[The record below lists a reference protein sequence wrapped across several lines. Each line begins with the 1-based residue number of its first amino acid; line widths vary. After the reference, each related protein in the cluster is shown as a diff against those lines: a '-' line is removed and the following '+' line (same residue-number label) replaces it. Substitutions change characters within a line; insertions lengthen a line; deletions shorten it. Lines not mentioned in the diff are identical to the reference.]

1 MKRVGLHVVRMTF
14 LSTSLLATLAA
25 CDRAP
30 PAQAAADVPSP
41 APPVSAAPA
50 PAPAYVPPTA
60 DQLYALVAP
69 IALFP
74 DRLVALTLAAS
85 THPDQID
92 AARQFLG
99 DQRNLTGS
107 ALIDAADAQP
117 WDPSVK
123 SLVAFPAV
131 LDQLSTNR
139 DWTDALGAAYANQ
152 PTDVMNAI
160 QVMRGRA
167 QARGTLKTSTQ
178 QTVQVQNVQPGVTDE
193 TVTEIVPAPART
205 IVIEPAQSD
214 VVYVPQYDPDVV
226 YGEPVYSRV
235 YRTHWYEA
243 PATRGEV
250 VTAGIVSFGAGILV
264 GQLFASH
271 EHHDRPHAGWNE
283 WNTSWGRGPRG
294 SDFHGRPSVV
304 YDNHPYV
311 VNRTTVINRN
321 VNNTYVNRT
330 VNVDNRHDN
339 GNVNIDNRQDNRTVN
354 VDNRHDNHNGG
365 PGNQAPQQ
373 RPDFDHMQ
381 RPNFTASMAHPTAPN
396 ARPALPPEGR
406 PVQPE
411 GIRPVQDAANRPGQ
425 HADNRPDHQ
434 TNDRPGQIVD
444 SRSTQPRPGLSG
456 GQPGAPAPTH
466 GALADPR
473 QAELTRQ
480 RESADRAEAAQQQAR
495 QAQQAQAVQQTRSAQ
510 VAQHAQ
516 TPRDQQA
523 QQHPAPETG
532 RPEQRSIRPMQP
544 EDPRVANVHA
554 VGARPQPHN
563 EPQHE
568 RPAPPQHQQA
578 EHPTARPQQHETHA
592 PPAHHDQHDKKD
604 S

>member
-1 MKRVGLHVVRMTF
+1 MKRVGLHLVRMTF

-30 PAQAAADVPSP
+30 PAQAAADAT
-41 APPVSAAPA
+41 APPVSAAP
-50 PAPAYVPPTA
+50 PPAYVPPTA

-85 THPDQID
+85 THPDLID

-131 LDQLSTNR
+131 LDQLSTNH

-167 QARGTLKTSTQ
+167 QARGTLKSSTQ

-205 IVIEPAQSD
+205 IVIEPAQSN
-214 VVYVPQYDPDVV
+214 VVYVPQYDPDIV

-235 YRTHWYEA
+235 YRTHWYET
-243 PATRGEV
+243 PATRGDV

-271 EHHDRPHAGWNE
+271 EHHDRPHAGWDE

-294 SDFHGRPSVV
+294 NDFHGRPSVV

-321 VNNTYVNRT
+321 INKTDVNRT

-339 GNVNIDNRQDNRTVN
+339 GNVNIGNRQDSHN
-354 VDNRHDNHNGG
+354 VDPR
-365 PGNQAPQQ
+365 NQAPQQ
-373 RPDFDHMQ
+373 RPDFDHMR
-381 RPNFTASMAHPTAPN
+381 RPTFTASMAQQAQRAQAQPDAQ
-396 ARPALPPEGR
+396 ARGYPAAATNRPEQRNDR

-411 GIRPVQDAANRPGQ
+411 DA
-425 HADNRPDHQ
+425 
-434 TNDRPGQIVD
+434 
-444 SRSTQPRPGLSG
+444 
-456 GQPGAPAPTH
+456 
-466 GALADPR
+466 
-473 QAELTRQ
+473 
-480 RESADRAEAAQQQAR
+480 
-495 QAQQAQAVQQTRSAQ
+495 
-510 VAQHAQ
+510 
-516 TPRDQQA
+516 
-523 QQHPAPETG
+523 
-532 RPEQRSIRPMQP
+532 
-544 EDPRVANVHA
+544 RVANVHA
-554 VGARPQPHN
+554 VGSRPQPFDNNHTPQAPTARPHEAPRP
-563 EPQHE
+563 EPQHAQNHAEAPRPQQQHE
-568 RPAPPQHQQA
+568 RPAPRQHQQA
-578 EHPTARPQQHETHA
+578 EHPAARPQQHDNHA
-592 PPAHHDQHDKKD
+592 PSPRRDQHDKKD